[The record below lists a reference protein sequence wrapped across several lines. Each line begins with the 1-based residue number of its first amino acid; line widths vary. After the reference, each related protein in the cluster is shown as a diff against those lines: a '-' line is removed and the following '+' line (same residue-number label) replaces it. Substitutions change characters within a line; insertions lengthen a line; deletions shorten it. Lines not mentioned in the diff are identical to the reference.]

1 MIFGSLMKSH
11 MRYYSEQEGLVVNHE
26 QQPQKV
32 VNTQIIVYPHD
43 NKEDFLL
50 NIYRM
55 TIEKL
60 GTKMDTL
67 ESKLDDFKEAV
78 RKIDIKVQWN

>member
-11 MRYYSEQEGLVVNHE
+11 MRYYSEQEGLVNHE